1 MGAEPD
7 VRSGAIA
14 ARDGVRAANGTMK
27 ANLASEWQNQKEPES
42 QAPSLFE
49 QLGGEAK
56 LRAIINTFIDR
67 VFADRM
73 IGFFFRNADPKRI
86 KEMEYQLAAEFLG
99 APIVYRGKALDVVH
113 ARHPIMGGHFA
124 RRRQI
129 LKETLEAYAVP
140 QAVREAWLG
149 HTDSLRPLI
158 TSQAESDCDPVAVGP
173 KARSNGEG

>member
-1 MGAEPD
+1 
-7 VRSGAIA
+7 
-14 ARDGVRAANGTMK
+14 MK
-27 ANLASEWQNQKEPES
+27 AHADSNCQNQDKLS
-42 QAPSLFE
+42 TNAPSLFE

-56 LRAIINTFIDR
+56 LRVIVNTFIDR
-67 VFADRM
+67 VFEDRM
-73 IGFFFRNADPKRI
+73 IGFFFRNADANRI

-99 APIVYRGKALDVVH
+99 APITYRGRALDVAH
-113 ARHPIMGGHFA
+113 AKHPIMGGHFA

-158 TSQAESDCDPVAVGP
+158 TSQAESDCDPIAAGQQ
-173 KARSNGEG
+173 ARSAEPKG